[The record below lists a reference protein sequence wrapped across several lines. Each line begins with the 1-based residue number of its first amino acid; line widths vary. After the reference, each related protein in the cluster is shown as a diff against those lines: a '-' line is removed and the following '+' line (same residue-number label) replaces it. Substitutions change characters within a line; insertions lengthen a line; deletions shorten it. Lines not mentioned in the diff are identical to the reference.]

1 MGTRPTGE
9 REAAVFALAVLL
21 AACGTEDGRGDGPV
35 ASGIDLE
42 TSSPGS
48 GDETAGT
55 SDGADETGGTD
66 PTGPE
71 LCEAGDVDFSFIW
84 VANSPQGTVSKIDT
98 QTSIELARYLTGPG
112 EDPDPS
118 RTSVDLDGD
127 VAVLNRG
134 GGVTKIAALPERCID
149 ANGDGTIT
157 TSTGP
162 DDVLPWGEDE
172 CVLWHQTLPLHE
184 PEPGDHTWGPR
195 PIAWD
200 AGMTDPDDG
209 CAKFGARL
217 WVGWYS
223 GTGDNQ
229 GVFRRLDGATGVMLD
244 EVVVDGWSQ
253 LPLTQL
259 RPYGAAVDVRGDLW
273 VLGKNNQLVHI
284 DSETLAY
291 EKHYA
296 NALSNFYG
304 LAVDAEG
311 NPWIGECS
319 GAVTRFNAQSGTFEL
334 VVQTQGCV
342 RGVQVDREGR
352 AWFAGNDPCRLV
364 EVDTISGTLIDDDI
378 PLPGCQTPVGVSIDV
393 EGYVWVVD
401 KDADRAYK
409 VDPESHVVV
418 SEVDGLDSPY
428 TYSDMT
434 GAGLRL
440 VTFPEG

>member
-1 MGTRPTGE
+1 MMGVRWC
-9 REAAVFALAVLL
+9 AAVAVLL
-21 AACGTEDGRGDGPV
+21 LACGGDDARTGLTG
-35 ASGIDLE
+35 ASGIDL
-42 TSSPGS
+42 TSGTSQGTGAGEDTLADSS
-48 GDETAGT
+48 GDGPP
-55 SDGADETGGTD
+55 SGPDG
-66 PTGPE
+66 
-71 LCEAGDVDFSFIW
+71 CEVGDVDFSFIW
-84 VANSPQGTVSKIDT
+84 VANSPDGTVSKIDT
-98 QTSIELARYLTGPG
+98 QSAVEVARYRTGPG
-112 EDPDPS
+112 DDPDPS

-134 GGVTKIAALPERCID
+134 GGVTKIAALAERCVD
-149 ANGDGTIT
+149 ANGDGTIA

-172 CVLWHQTLPLHE
+172 CVLWYQELPLNE

-200 AGMTDPDDG
+200 AGMSDPDDS
-209 CAKFGARL
+209 CAVFGARL

-223 GTGDNQ
+223 GTASNQ
-229 GVFRRLDGATGVMLD
+229 GLFWRLDGSTGAVLD
-244 EVVVDGWSQ
+244 EVTVDAWSQ
-253 LPLTQL
+253 IPLTAL
-259 RPYGAAVDVRGDLW
+259 RPYGAAVDVHGDLW
-273 VLGKNNQLVHI
+273 VLGKNNQLVRI
-284 DSETLAY
+284 DSETLEY
-291 EKHYA
+291 QKYYA
-296 NALSNFYG
+296 GALASFYG
-304 LAVDAEG
+304 LAVDAQG
-311 NPWIGECS
+311 NPWIGECN
-319 GAVTRFNAQSGTFEL
+319 GVVTRFNPASGTFEA

-364 EVDTISGTLIDDDI
+364 EVDTQTGTLTNDNIA
-378 PLPGCQTPVGVSIDV
+378 LPGCQTPVGVSIDV

-409 VDPESHVVV
+409 VDPDSYAVVQ
-418 SEVDGLDSPY
+418 EVDGLDSPY